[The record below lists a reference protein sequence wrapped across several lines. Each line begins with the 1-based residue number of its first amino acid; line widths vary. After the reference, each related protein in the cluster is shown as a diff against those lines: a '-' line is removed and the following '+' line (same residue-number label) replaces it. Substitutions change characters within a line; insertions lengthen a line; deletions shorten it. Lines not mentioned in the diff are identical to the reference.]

1 MVAVG
6 TRSANLKYQ
15 VIIVIQLW
23 NEVLIM
29 HQKWVQ
35 AATYI
40 GAGVGLV
47 IFTFFGLLPG
57 SFLGGA
63 IGLNLAGKLFGTPLV
78 PSLFPKI
85 IVAVSMAFGAV
96 LFGIVITFV
105 FAALGSMGGLC
116 LERLA
121 GSDNQPPEVAC
132 LNSKK

>member
-1 MVAVG
+1 
-6 TRSANLKYQ
+6 
-15 VIIVIQLW
+15 
-23 NEVLIM
+23 M
-29 HQKWVQ
+29 HHKRAQ

-47 IFTFFGLLPG
+47 IFAFFGLLPG

-63 IGLNLAGKLFGTPLV
+63 IGLNLAGKLFGTPLA

-85 IVAVSMAFGAV
+85 IVAASMAFGAI
-96 LFGIVITFV
+96 LFCAVITFV

-121 GSDNQPPEVAC
+121 GSDTPPPEAVR